1 MTKKEFK
8 KVLVNFAKEIE
19 DILDEG
25 LEFDNSIE
33 RDNAEA
39 FLNNLQVEIW
49 KKGIAPL
56 LWAEMVPFWRKK
68 LEERHLNL
76 KPALISYPPTG
87 GEILSW
93 IEVFVK

>member
-8 KVLVNFAKEIE
+8 KVLVNFTKEIE
-19 DILDEG
+19 DILDGG

-56 LWAEMVPFWRKK
+56 L
-68 LEERHLNL
+68 
-76 KPALISYPPTG
+76 
-87 GEILSW
+87 
-93 IEVFVK
+93 